1 MTIRVTLDTNILDR
15 EGKTRL
21 SDCMMGTDIE
31 LKCVTVSERELQR
44 AIDPE
49 AGVQTIL
56 ETAVWGESNWGGAVW
71 ADTVCEDFFLDETP
85 LDTGQLDG
93 NGSLFESIVAVISN
107 GSFPKPG
114 SRETLSKGERR
125 QLRDAMILMAHC
137 RDRRDIFVTE
147 DRKGFVSNGNREALE
162 SLCQTKIMTLS
173 EFENFGVAMNKAS
186 DLSKAGPEVVTQTT
200 FRGSKPSNSNNR

>member
-1 MTIRVTLDTNILDR
+1 MANNLGRCYSLDPVSRDVNIEGPSMTIHVTLDTNILDR

-21 SDCMMGTDIE
+21 SDCLIGTGIE
-31 LKCVTVSERELQR
+31 LACVTVSERELQR
-44 AIDPE
+44 LINPE

-56 ETAVWGESNWGGAVW
+56 ETAVLGESHWGGAVW
-71 ADTVCEDFFLDETP
+71 ADTVREDFFLDETP

-93 NGSLFESIVAVISN
+93 DEPLFESIVSVISS

-114 SRETLSKGERR
+114 ARENLSKGERR

-137 RDRRDIFVTE
+137 RDHRDIFVTE

-162 SLCQTKIMTLS
+162 TLCRTKIMTLS
-173 EFENFGVAMNKAS
+173 EFEDFAAAMNKAA
-186 DLSKAGPEVVTQTT
+186 D
-200 FRGSKPSNSNNR
+200 